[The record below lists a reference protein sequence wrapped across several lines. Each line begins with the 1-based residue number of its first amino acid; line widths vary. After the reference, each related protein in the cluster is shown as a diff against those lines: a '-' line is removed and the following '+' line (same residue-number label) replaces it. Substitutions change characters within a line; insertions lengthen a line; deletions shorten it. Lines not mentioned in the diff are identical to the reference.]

1 SAEESPPTV
10 TSGGDSCDLNEVREG
25 GRVSEERRGCSRN
38 RSYTFIKRQVN
49 ATMSNVEVPKSA
61 KESHE
66 IPTTKAL
73 PVSRSTDRRYSEVVQ
88 EYMRKKQSRQGS
100 ASSYIIQPSE
110 VLTQQADQSGP
121 NGTSYV
127 SWDPP
132 DTPRSQRPQNPEG
145 NQSDAP
151 LATTTAPG
159 TPEKDLGVP
168 LLDVSRG
175 SVTPTNRSSNEDS
188 FTTAKSNLT
197 RSRSPQNHGSKSAVG
212 SQRSP
217 GSPFTYYVTPST
229 INHFHGNL
237 KSTPKE
243 EEEEQQQQQKTS
255 TFHSPG
261 SRANGTPRNTSKHPA
276 IKVISAGGSP
286 RHLLRATDNEGNDES
301 HSTPFPDQPFFT
313 PAYFDHSVDGQSEPQ
328 RNQQRPSPL
337 TNTTT
342 GNEEHPVI
350 EGERYS
356 QEASINSSPQ
366 FMPFVRPLALN
377 FENASDRGS
386 DTKSDRTMLGQ
397 GFDLRPHQPMLGQ
410 GSAEDSSSQFIS
422 CRGSDASQSLEEAVG
437 TLNYPPDET
446 SATQY
451 SINFSN
457 SPFSATISSPLP
469 WTPWS
474 GGRNTSSRPTTP
486 EDIRALEKTLRKQ
499 KRIAWC
505 FVVSALILL
514 VVTAATV
521 LALEIPALKNKEPVD
536 PLPHVSRVI
545 MDTVSEMVMETT

>member
-1 SAEESPPTV
+1 
-10 TSGGDSCDLNEVREG
+10 
-25 GRVSEERRGCSRN
+25 
-38 RSYTFIKRQVN
+38 
-49 ATMSNVEVPKSA
+49 
-61 KESHE
+61 
-66 IPTTKAL
+66 
-73 PVSRSTDRRYSEVVQ
+73 
-88 EYMRKKQSRQGS
+88 
-100 ASSYIIQPSE
+100 
-110 VLTQQADQSGP
+110 
-121 NGTSYV
+121 
-127 SWDPP
+127 
-132 DTPRSQRPQNPEG
+132 
-145 NQSDAP
+145 
-151 LATTTAPG
+151 
-159 TPEKDLGVP
+159 
-168 LLDVSRG
+168 
-175 SVTPTNRSSNEDS
+175 
-188 FTTAKSNLT
+188 
-197 RSRSPQNHGSKSAVG
+197 
-212 SQRSP
+212 
-217 GSPFTYYVTPST
+217 
-229 INHFHGNL
+229 
-237 KSTPKE
+237 
-243 EEEEQQQQQKTS
+243 
-255 TFHSPG
+255 
-261 SRANGTPRNTSKHPA
+261 
-276 IKVISAGGSP
+276 
-286 RHLLRATDNEGNDES
+286 
-301 HSTPFPDQPFFT
+301 
-313 PAYFDHSVDGQSEPQ
+313 
-328 RNQQRPSPL
+328 
-337 TNTTT
+337 
-342 GNEEHPVI
+342 
-350 EGERYS
+350 
-356 QEASINSSPQ
+356 
-366 FMPFVRPLALN
+366 MPFVRPLALN

-545 MDTVSEMVMETT
+545 MDTVSEMVMETTVGTKSSAASSSSSSTPASTGPSVSSSTPATTIN